1 MGNICATERNKEC
14 LYVTKQPRSIISE
27 FDNCIIYRKKE
38 ATRKQ
43 LRKKKSRLLRKV
55 DIINNQLET
64 KNYG

>member
-38 ATRKQ
+38 STRKQ
-43 LRKKKSRLLRKV
+43 LKKKKARLLRKI
-55 DIINNQLET
+55 DTIEQRLSDGD
-64 KNYG
+64 Y